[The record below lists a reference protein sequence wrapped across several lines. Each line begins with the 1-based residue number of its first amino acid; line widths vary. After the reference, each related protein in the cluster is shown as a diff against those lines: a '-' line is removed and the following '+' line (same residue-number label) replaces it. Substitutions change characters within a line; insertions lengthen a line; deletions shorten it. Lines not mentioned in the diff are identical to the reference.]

1 MDIHNTESTNL
12 LLASSEIKFY
22 LTYKEFMD
30 NYPNHLKKWLE
41 LQSPYGEEKDFK
53 EEYLQI
59 YYPFFADYGINGLD
73 FKGFWVKYEVFE
85 PFEPTSYQTNFFDI
99 SLYHDF
105 LTNKTNYL
113 LISKDS
119 PAQILSLEYE
129 KEKEVYYPNN
139 QKGDF
144 YFSYEVRR
152 VLNTF
157 FVWNEEAKTIIFKKN
172 QYRNFT
178 KNIEKIVRFLLS
190 EELYTDNN
198 PLSESNSPKKETL
211 PLPVSEPK
219 PQRTEPTQDPQPVPN
234 FGEAQPAPVV
244 SEHQLLHNFK
254 EQTKTPEPQP
264 FKKIQWHGTPREAM
278 ELIKALTLTGTL
290 KDSIIDIVEVFNS
303 VFEVVNNKNS
313 KLTKENYSVIISKT
327 TAPERKKQPK
337 FLNKLIKNFEQP
349 TPPKLL
355 TKLKNDFKSIMKE
368 EK

>member
-12 LLASSEIKFY
+12 LLANNEIKFY
-22 LTYKEFMD
+22 LTYKDFMD
-30 NYPNHLKKWLE
+30 NYPKHLKKWLE

-53 EEYLQI
+53 EEYIQI
-59 YYPFFADYGINGLD
+59 YNPFFADYGINGLD
-73 FKGFWVKYEVFE
+73 FKGFWAKYEVFE

-99 SLYHDF
+99 SLYQDF

-113 LISKDS
+113 LISKNS
-119 PAQILSLEYE
+119 PAQILTPEYE

-144 YFSYEVRR
+144 YFSYEVRQ

-157 FVWNEEAKTIIFKKN
+157 FIWNEETKTIIFDKFK
-172 QYRNFT
+172 YRNFT
-178 KNIEKIVRFLLS
+178 KNIEKIVTFLLS
-190 EELYTDNN
+190 DELYTDNN
-198 PLSESNSPKKETL
+198 PLSVWNAPKKVTL
-211 PLPVSEPK
+211 PFEPLPVSEPQ
-219 PQRTEPTQDPQPVPN
+219 PQQTEP
-234 FGEAQPAPVV
+234 
-244 SEHQLLHNFK
+244 
-254 EQTKTPEPQP
+254 TPEPQP
-264 FKKIQWHGTPREAM
+264 LPNIEQIQPAPQSFKKIQWHGTPTEAM
-278 ELIKALTLTGTL
+278 ELIKALTLTGIL
-290 KDSIIDIVEVFNS
+290 KNNIIDIVEVFNS

-327 TAPERKKQPK
+327 TAPDRNKQPK

>member
-157 FVWNEEAKTIIFKKN
+157 FVWNEEVKTIIFKKN

-178 KNIEKIVRFLLS
+178 KNIEKIVTFLLS
-190 EELYTDNN
+190 DKLYTDNN
-198 PLSESNSPKKETL
+198 PLLECNTPKKETL
-211 PLPVSEPK
+211 PFEPLPVSEPK
-219 PQRTEPTQDPQPVPN
+219 PQRTELTQEPQPVLKI
-234 FGEAQPAPVV
+234 GEAQPVPVV
-244 SEHQLLHNFK
+244 SE
-254 EQTKTPEPQP
+254 EPQP
-264 FKKIQWHGTPREAM
+264 EELQEAKNVLINGRKPNLLERYQIADRIFNIDKIITR
-278 ELIKALTLTGTL
+278 
-290 KDSIIDIVEVFNS
+290 
-303 VFEVVNNKNS
+303 
-313 KLTKENYSVIISKT
+313 
-327 TAPERKKQPK
+327 
-337 FLNKLIKNFEQP
+337 LNVRAEDKYKILAVLLDCNEHNAKKLINGKYPAKTDQKEI
-349 TPPKLL
+349 
-355 TKLKNDFKSIMKE
+355 NDFINKYLPE
-368 EK
+368 

>member
-73 FKGFWVKYEVFE
+73 FERFLGKCYSYNAYDYYDRFFE
-85 PFEPTSYQTNFFDI
+85 I
-99 SLYHDF
+99 SLYYEF
-105 LTNKTNYL
+105 LKNETDVLRINDNN
-113 LISKDS
+113 
-119 PAQILSLEYE
+119 PAQVLTSEY
-129 KEKEVYYPNN
+129 
-139 QKGDF
+139 QKDRDVEYKKFGNEF
-144 YFSYEVRR
+144 YYFSYEVRK

-219 PQRTEPTQDPQPVPN
+219 PQRTEPTQDPQPAPN